1 MSKINKQEDL
11 VRDFISEYCEV
22 TESARVNVVD
32 LYNSFQDWFVTYVS
46 CCRLPSAAIFSRT
59 VNKKFEKEKTCGGRR
74 WIGLKIKENKKQGN
88 EAAGVILARQLM
100 KQIDD
105 SGEWSA
111 FWMVSC
117 LSKLKN
123 NNPRMNL
130 TCLMNIIKTEMPK
143 AFDKYREYLKNT

>member
-1 MSKINKQEDL
+1 MEDDL
-11 VRDFISEYCEV
+11 VKNFISECCEV

-32 LYNSFQDWFVTYVS
+32 LYNTFRDWHVTVS
-46 CCRLPSAAIFSRT
+46 SCRLPSALIFSKT
-59 VNKKFEKEKTCGGRR
+59 MNKKFEKEKTCGGRR
-74 WIGLKIKENKKQGN
+74 WIGLKLKEKRQGS
-88 EAAGVILARQLM
+88 EDAGVILARQLM

-123 NNPRMNL
+123 ASPQMSQS
-130 TCLMNIIKTEMPK
+130 CLMNIIEKEMPK
-143 AFDKYREYLKNT
+143 AFDRYQEYLKNT